1 VLHLT
6 DYGIGPAVV
15 LIGGCPTPASIWDG
29 VVRTLAKTHRVLV
42 PALPGYEGSEPLR
55 PYSLVAAQ
63 KMIEH
68 ALLGRGVSE
77 AALVGYS
84 MGAWRVLSMALAGR
98 VRPTAVVCL
107 GGGAFWSDE
116 DRAVLGGFV
125 QLLRAKV
132 PLPDLMPGRMLS
144 PGFLEAHP
152 ESADEVRAWLSA
164 APREV
169 IADELE
175 AAAREGEDLRPRLR
189 TLECPVLARTGELDL
204 AAPPEQA
211 REVAES
217 ARHGTLQIVPGMGHA
232 WSIEDAAATSAAL
245 ARFLG

>member
-1 VLHLT
+1 MHVSEQ
-6 DYGIGPAVV
+6 GRGKAVV

-29 VVRTLAKTHRVLV
+29 LVRALATTHRVLV
-42 PALPGYEGSEPLR
+42 PHLPGYEGSEPLR
-55 PYSLVAAQ
+55 PYSLAGAQ
-63 KMIEH
+63 KLIED
-68 ALLGRGVSE
+68 ALLERGVGE

-84 MGAWRVLSMALAGR
+84 LGAWRVLAMALGGR
-98 VRPTAVVCL
+98 IRPTAVVCL
-107 GGGAFWSDE
+107 GGGAHWSDE
-116 DRAVLGGFV
+116 ERAVLGGFV
-125 QLLRAKV
+125 QLLRSKM
-132 PLPDLMPGRMLS
+132 PLPDIMPQRMVS

-152 ESADEVRAWLSA
+152 ESADEVRAWLEA

-175 AAAREGEDLRPRLR
+175 AAALHGEDLRPRLR

-204 AAPPEQA
+204 AAPPEMA
-211 REVAES
+211 RAVAES

-232 WSIEDAAATSAAL
+232 WSIEDPAGTSAAL

>member
-1 VLHLT
+1 MHVAEH
-6 DYGIGPAVV
+6 GRGKAVV

-29 VVRTLAKTHRVLV
+29 VVRALLPTHRVLV
-42 PALPGYEGSEPLR
+42 PDLPGYGKSEPLR
-55 PYSLVAAQ
+55 PYSLLDAQ
-63 KMIEH
+63 KLVED
-68 ALLGRGVSE
+68 ALLERGVRE

-84 MGAWRVLSMALAGR
+84 MGVWRVLSMALAGR

-107 GGGAFWSDE
+107 GGGAHWSDDE
-116 DRAVLGGFV
+116 RAVLGGFI
-125 QLLRAKV
+125 QLLRSTA
-132 PLPDLMPGRMLS
+132 PLPDIMPQRMLS

-164 APREV
+164 APQSV

-175 AAAREGEDLRPRLR
+175 AVAREAEDLRPRLR

-211 REVAES
+211 RAVAES
-217 ARHGTLQIVPGMGHA
+217 VRQGTLQIVPGMGHA
-232 WSIEDAAATSAAL
+232 WSIEDPKGTSAAL